1 MCYSSPAGASHLS
14 HPHSWMTAVGGGLIS
29 KDQRQRIRKRQ
40 AAAVVADLVKRSL
53 DVAGLA
59 AGIWGGRACQT
70 DEPMLPGRG
79 LTLPSRG
86 LAWPSGDQ
94 RSTLTSLHSTLFL
107 PSPVAHTQFTHSP
120 ICLNVGRLLKVT
132 HSPLS
137 PVDAWVHRQTRIL
150 QVPKSLTEDQDSP
163 KQRHS

>member
-14 HPHSWMTAVGGGLIS
+14 HPHSWMTAGGGLIP

-53 DVAGLA
+53 DVAGVA
-59 AGIWGGRACQT
+59 TGIWGGRACQA

-137 PVDAWVHRQTRIL
+137 PVRSWVHRQARIL